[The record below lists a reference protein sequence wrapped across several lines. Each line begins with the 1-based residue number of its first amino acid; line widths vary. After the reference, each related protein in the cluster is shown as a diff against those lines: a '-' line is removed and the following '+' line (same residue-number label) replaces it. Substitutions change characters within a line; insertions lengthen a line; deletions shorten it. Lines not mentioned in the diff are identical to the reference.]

1 MPIAC
6 RPATPAPS
14 TRTLAGRA
22 VPAAVISRG
31 KNRPNALAA
40 TSAALYPATLAC
52 ELSASIG
59 WARDRVRG
67 SPSMLTAVTPLAAR
81 SRASSGLISVDSIPT
96 TACPD
101 RIRLMAAGDGRV
113 IVSMTSALAKSS
125 AVVTITAPASAYAL
139 SGNQAASPAPFSTST
154 SAPAAI
160 SFGTVSGTRATRRS
174 PGVFSLTTATFM
186 RGPRSMWPG
195 CRASS

>member
-22 VPAAVISRG
+22 VPAAVMSRG

-40 TSAALYPATLAC
+40 TSAALYPATLAW

-59 WARDRVRG
+59 CARDRVRG
-67 SPSMLTAVTPLAAR
+67 SPSRLTAVTPWAAR
-81 SRASSGLISVDSIPT
+81 SRASSGLVNVDSIPT
-96 TACPD
+96 MACPA
-101 RIRLMAAGDGRV
+101 RIRAMAAGSGRV
-113 IVSMTSALAKSS
+113 TVRITSALVKTS
-125 AVVTITAPASAYAL
+125 AAVTMAAPASAYVL
-139 SGNQAASPAPFSTST
+139 SGNHAASPAPFSTST
-154 SAPAAI
+154 SAPAAS

-186 RGPRSMWPG
+186 RGPRFIWPG
-195 CRASS
+195 GQASS